1 MGSVDS
7 IDCQEGS
14 REIPIFQV
22 SRDKQMRLFESLINS
37 GVSSNQPEE
46 LTEQVSSEMDLYKPE
61 KLTKEEYQANL
72 QMIGGI

>member
-37 GVSSNQPEE
+37 GASSNQPEE
-46 LTEQVSSEMDLYKPE
+46 LTE
-61 KLTKEEYQANL
+61 
-72 QMIGGI
+72 